1 MRCIFCGNN
10 ESKVVDSR
18 YLEDMSIRRRRE
30 CLRCG
35 KRFTTY
41 ETVERNPMIVTN
53 VLNEREPFKKEK
65 LFESIKYAT
74 YCTDITN
81 EQLDEIVSNIESQL
95 FALQKQ
101 EITTR
106 DIVKTALN
114 VLMEINAMACLVYF
128 TQHTECDNFDGIRRF
143 INR

>member
-18 YLEDMSIRRRRE
+18 YLKDMSIRRRRE

-53 VLNEREPFKKEK
+53 VDNFREPFKFEK
-65 LFESIKYAT
+65 LLESIKYAT
-74 YCTDITN
+74 YCTNISDSAEDIAN
-81 EQLDEIVSNIESQL
+81 KIETKL
-95 FALQKQ
+95 LGLQQQ
-101 EITTR
+101 EITTK
-106 DIVKTALN
+106 DIVKVALD
-114 VLMEINAMACLVYF
+114 VLIEVNAMACLVYY
-128 TQHTECDNFDGIRRF
+128 TQHTECENFDGIRRF
-143 INR
+143 INI